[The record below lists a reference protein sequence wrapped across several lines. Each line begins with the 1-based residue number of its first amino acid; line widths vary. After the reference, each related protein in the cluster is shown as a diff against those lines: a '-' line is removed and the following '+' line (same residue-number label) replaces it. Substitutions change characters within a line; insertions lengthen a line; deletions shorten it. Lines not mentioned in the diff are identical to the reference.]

1 MLFSALLLNCISLL
15 YNQELSDK
23 PTLSLSSFFMSFFE
37 AIDAGSFALISHVSG
52 ILWNDVMFDDGLLL
66 FVIVRQESGW

>member
-37 AIDAGSFALISHVSG
+37 AIDAGSFALISHGSG
-52 ILWNDVMFDDGLLL
+52 ILWSDVMFDDGLLL